1 MMTWHV
7 HTFDRIYGLR
17 FSRALTA
24 HSRAEAFALV
34 PLGAKLVALTSEF
47 TVWAHAGIEYHL
59 PRRCIRAVVGSY
71 RNATLKIGE
80 ML

>member
-1 MMTWHV
+1 MTRYLIPRWSLRHV
-7 HTFDRIYGLR
+7 EPLTT
-17 FSRALTA
+17 LTA
-24 HSRAEAFALV
+24 YSMVEAAE
-34 PLGAKLVALTSEF
+34 
-47 TVWAHAGIEYHL
+47 HADVEYHV

>member
-1 MMTWHV
+1 MTRYLIPRWSLH
-7 HTFDRIYGLR
+7 HGEPLTT
-17 FSRALTA
+17 LTA

-59 PRRCIRAVVGSY
+59 PRSCAREGLGAY
-71 RNATLKIGE
+71 RDSTLQIGDR
-80 ML
+80 L

>member
-1 MMTWHV
+1 MTWHV

-47 TVWAHAGIEYHL
+47 TVWAHA
-59 PRRCIRAVVGSY
+59 
-71 RNATLKIGE
+71 
-80 ML
+80 

>member
-1 MMTWHV
+1 MTRYLIPRWSLH
-7 HTFDRIYGLR
+7 HGEPLTT
-17 FSRALTA
+17 LTA
-24 HSRAEAFALV
+24 YSMVEAAEQL
-34 PLGAKLVALTSEF
+34 PIGARLVAISKDL
-47 TVWAHAGIEYHL
+47 TVWEHADVEYQV

>member
-1 MMTWHV
+1 MTWHV

-59 PRRCIRAVVGSY
+59 PRSCAREGLGAY
-71 RNATLKIGE
+71 RDSTLQIGDR
-80 ML
+80 L

>member
-1 MMTWHV
+1 MTRYLIPRWSLH
-7 HTFDRIYGLR
+7 HGEPLTT
-17 FSRALTA
+17 LTA
-24 HSRAEAFALV
+24 YSMVEAAQQL
-34 PLGAKLVALTSEF
+34 PIGARLVALTSEF
-47 TVWAHAGIEYHL
+47 TVWEHMDVEYQV